1 MAKIRPISGFPEFL
15 PQQRLVEQQA
25 LDVIR
30 HVYELFGFINL
41 ETRTVEPVDVLS
53 GNGDDKEIYAVSRL
67 FAEEADKKRGFIR
80 FTL

>member
-15 PQQRLVEQQA
+15 PQQRIVEQQA

-41 ETRTVEPVDVLS
+41 ETRTFEPVDVLA
-53 GNGDDKEIYAVSRL
+53 GNGDDKEIYGCFKIICR
-67 FAEEADKKRGFIR
+67 
-80 FTL
+80 